1 MLAPLE
7 QRMVTLPDAHALS
20 IGISQYR
27 HLRELPATQDA
38 LDVASVLRDGALCGY
53 PDANVRLL
61 LDGAATKAA
70 ILAELDGL
78 AARTTEHSTVF
89 LYFSGHGGRAAGAS
103 AGTSG
108 ETCFLMPVDG
118 RSGSEQALRDTAIS
132 GDELSARLQQISAAR
147 LTVVLDC
154 CRASGVAEPRDIE
167 LDGLAPQL
175 TGSILAPLAH
185 GRGRAVLAAS
195 RSDGYAYVVPGA
207 RNGVFTGHLLDG
219 LRGAAV
225 GTGGVIRICDLFHHV
240 QQRVSAEHAHQR
252 PVFKA
257 DLEENYPIAL
267 FQGGSAPP
275 VAVPPRPDGYAYDVF
290 LSYSHSDKL
299 DRAFVTGVVVPL
311 LERLGLRVCLEHRD
325 FGLGLPRIAEI
336 ERAVATSRYTV
347 GVFTPSY
354 VAGPFEELQA
364 DLARFQST
372 EARLARFIPL
382 LRRPCPLALGIRMAA
397 LLDVSD
403 DGDAPTALQRL
414 AVQLREPPRPRL
426 SAWPS

>member
-1 MLAPLE
+1 
-7 QRMVTLPDAHALS
+7 MVTLPDAHALS

-27 HLRELPATQDA
+27 HIRELPATQDA

-53 PDANVRLL
+53 PAANVRLL

-78 AARTTEHSTVF
+78 ATRTTEHSTVF
-89 LYFSGHGGRAAGAS
+89 VYFSGHGGRAVGA
-103 AGTSG
+103 AG

-132 GDELSARLQQISAAR
+132 GDELSARLRQISAAR

-154 CRASGVAEPRDIE
+154 CRASGVAEARDIE
-167 LDGLAPQL
+167 LAGLAPQL
-175 TGSILAPLAH
+175 TGSVLAPLAH

-240 QQRVSAEHAHQR
+240 QQRVTAEHAHQR

-257 DLEENYPIAL
+257 ELEENYPIAL
-267 FQGGSAPP
+267 FQGGNAPP
-275 VAVPPRPDGYAYDVF
+275 VAVPARVDGYAYDVF

-347 GVFTPSY
+347 GVLTPSY

-382 LRRPCPLALGIRMAA
+382 LRRPCPVASGMRMTAM
-397 LLDVSD
+397 LDVSD
-403 DGDAPTALQRL
+403 DAEVSRALQRL
-414 AVQLREPPRPRL
+414 AVQLREPPRGRL
-426 SAWPS
+426 SV